1 MSDPSQ
7 HTGNVSKLQAEIEDR
22 FGVLPNFFRLV
33 PETPEIIEN
42 LWGFAKFGYLD
53 NPLPPLFKERLFVYL
68 SRFCDVRYCIAR
80 HVGFLVGLGRPS
92 GDRTCSP
99 ETAEQ
104 VVRLISR
111 PLPTGEAL
119 ESLIDSLP
127 TEAIPLESFPE
138 AETITEQA
146 LFACSSH
153 VFQQS
158 TAASQCL
165 DALRR
170 VLHPASLQHL
180 LVFITFVRTAHFW
193 TKVHPELRHEQDITD
208 LLNVHEALAECVLH
222 DSDSD
227 GSATTQVLL
236 AELAELRRERD
247 QAELLRVTLASIGD
261 AVIAT
266 DPQARVTTLNAVAE
280 ELTGWSKDSAVGQP
294 LETVFQIVNEQ
305 SRQPVEN
312 PATKALRD
320 GVIVGLANHTILI
333 AKDGTEHPIDDSA
346 APIRTSDGQVV
357 GCVLVFRDITDRKQA
372 ERKLLESERQS
383 RNILE
388 SITDAFVALNR
399 DWRFTYLNPEA
410 ERLLGRTVDE
420 LLGKNIFEEYPGLGG
435 SEFETTYRRAMDGHD
450 ADALTAFYPDHE
462 RWYEVRPY
470 SAADGISVYFRDV
483 TERLQAEQD
492 LRESEER
499 YRTLFQSMDEGF
511 CVVEMIFDADS
522 RPVDYRIVEMNPAFE
537 RHTGLEGV
545 VGKTVMEFAPNLERH
560 WFETYG
566 RVALTGEPVR
576 FQHLA
581 KPLGNRWFDV
591 YAFRIGS
598 PENRRVAILF
608 NDITG
613 RRRAEAAL
621 RESEA
626 HFRSMADNAPT
637 ILWVTN
643 PDGVCTYLSQ
653 KWYEFTGG
661 SPGDDLG
668 FGWLDR
674 VHRDDIAQT
683 KATFLDANEKQTS
696 FTVDYRLRRKDGE
709 FRWAADTGMPRF
721 DDDGTFEG
729 YVGTVADIHERKLAE
744 ESLRTLAAELS
755 EADRRKDEF
764 LATLAH
770 ELRNPLAPI
779 RTGLEA
785 LKLVGNDPAT
795 VNEIRNTMERQ
806 TQQLI
811 MLVDDLLDVSR
822 ITRGKLELRRCK
834 VEVGEI
840 VKSAVEASKPFID
853 EAGHTFTVSVADR
866 SLVLEADPHRLSQVL
881 SNLLNNAA
889 KYTPDGG
896 HIQLSV
902 EKDGHDV
909 VLSVKDNGI
918 GIPAEMS
925 DRIFEIFAQIERP
938 MEKGYTGLGIGLT
951 LVKSLTELHQ
961 GQVEVL
967 SDGEGHGSEFR
978 VRLPLFG
985 DESDNAS
992 REQTSPEQSQQLKRR
1007 VLIVDDNQSAAQ
1019 MLSIVV
1025 KILGCDVKTAGDG
1038 REAIE
1043 VAAEFLPDIVLM
1055 DIGMPRMN
1063 GYEAAKHIR
1072 EQPWGKD
1079 MLLVALTGWG
1089 QDEDKK
1095 RTEQAGFDHH
1105 LVKPAEPAALQALL
1119 ANHQ

>member
-1 MSDPSQ
+1 M
-7 HTGNVSKLQAEIEDR
+7 
-22 FGVLPNFFRLV
+22 
-33 PETPEIIEN
+33 
-42 LWGFAKFGYLD
+42 
-53 NPLPPLFKERLFVYL
+53 
-68 SRFCDVRYCIAR
+68 RYCIAR
-80 HVGFLVGLGRPS
+80 HVGFLVGLGRPA
-92 GDRTCSP
+92 GDRTCPP

-104 VVRLISR
+104 VVRLLRR
-111 PLPTGEAL
+111 PLPVGEAL
-119 ESLIDSLP
+119 ESLIDSLESGG
-127 TEAIPLESFPE
+127 TPLESFPE
-138 AETITEQA
+138 TETVTEEA
-146 LFACSSH
+146 LFACASH

-158 TAASQCL
+158 TVAARCL
-165 DALRR
+165 DVLRR
-170 VLHPASLQHL
+170 TLPPASLQHL

-193 TKVHPELRHEQDITD
+193 TKVHPELRHEEDITE
-208 LLNVHEALAECVLH
+208 LLNVHEALAECVLQ
-222 DSDSD
+222 DSQSD
-227 GSATTQVLL
+227 GSETTQVLL
-236 AELAELRRERD
+236 EELAELRRERE

-266 DPQARVTTLNAVAE
+266 DPQGRITTLNAVAE
-280 ELTGWSKDSAVGQP
+280 ELTGWDKDSAIGQP
-294 LETVFQIVNEQ
+294 LESVFHIVNEQ
-305 SRQPVEN
+305 NRLPVEN
-312 PATKALRD
+312 PATRALRD

-333 AKDGTEHPIDDSA
+333 ARDGTEHPIDDSA
-346 APIRTSDGQVV
+346 APIRTSDDQIV
-357 GCVLVFRDITDRKQA
+357 GCILVFRDIADRKQA
-372 ERKLLESERQS
+372 EQKLQESERQS

-388 SITDAFVALNR
+388 SITDAFVAVNR
-399 DWRFTYLNPEA
+399 DWKYTYLNPEA
-410 ERLLGRTVDE
+410 ERLLGRTVDD
-420 LLGKNIFEEYPGLGG
+420 LLGKHLLEEFPGLIG
-435 SEFETTYRRAMDGHD
+435 SEFEETYRRVMDGGEVEP
-450 ADALTAFYPDHE
+450 LTAYYPDHD

-483 TERLQAEQD
+483 TEQRRAEQT

-511 CVVEMIFDADS
+511 CVVEMIFDADD
-522 RPVDYRIVEMNPAFE
+522 RPIDYRFLEMNPAFE

-566 RVALTGEPVR
+566 QVALTGEPAR

-591 YAFRIGS
+591 YAFRIGR
-598 PENRRVAILF
+598 PQNRRVAILF
-608 NDITG
+608 NDISD
-613 RRRAEAAL
+613 RRRAETAL

-637 ILWVTN
+637 ILWVSN
-643 PDGVCTYLSQ
+643 PKGKCTYLSQ
-653 KWYEFTGG
+653 QWYEFTGG
-661 SPGDDLG
+661 TPGTDLG
-668 FGWLDR
+668 LGWLDK
-674 VHRDDIAQT
+674 VHPDDIAQT
-683 KATFLDANEKQTS
+683 KATFLDANRKQIS
-696 FTVDYRLRRKDGE
+696 FTIDYRILRKDGE
-709 FRWAADTGMPRF
+709 YRWAVDTGLPRF
-721 DDDGTFEG
+721 DEDGTFEG
-729 YVGTVADIHERKLAE
+729 YVGTVADVHERKLAE

-785 LKLVGNDPAT
+785 LKLVGDDPTT
-795 VNEIRNTMERQ
+795 VKEIRDTMERQ

-822 ITRGKLELRRCK
+822 ITRGKLELRRCQ

-853 EAGHTFTVSVADR
+853 EAGHSFTVSVADR
-866 SLVLEADPHRLSQVL
+866 SMVLDADPHRLSQVL

-889 KYTPDGG
+889 KYTPEGG

-902 EKDGHDV
+902 EQNGRDV

-918 GIPAEMS
+918 GIPAAMC

-951 LVKSLTELHQ
+951 LVKSLTELHR
-961 GQVEVL
+961 GQIEVI
-967 SDGEGHGSEFR
+967 SEGEGQGSEFQ
-978 VRLPLFG
+978 VRLPLFL
-985 DESDNAS
+985 DESDNAT
-992 REQTSPEQSQQLKRR
+992 QPEKPSADHSQEVKRR
-1007 VLIVDDNQSAAQ
+1007 VLIVDDNESAAH

-1038 REAIE
+1038 REAVE
-1043 VAAEFLPDIVLM
+1043 VAADFLPDIVLM
-1055 DIGMPRMN
+1055 DIGMPKMN

-1095 RTEQAGFDHH
+1095 RTRSAGFDHH
-1105 LVKPAEPAALQALL
+1105 LVKPAEPAALQELL